1 MIWREVLQDSMATIS
16 VVIPVYNGAATLG
29 ACLKALIGSDTGDD
43 ALEVIVVDDGSSDG
57 SADLAEG
64 LGVRVLRLERNS
76 GPATARNRGAAA
88 SSGDVVV
95 FLDADMQ
102 VKQGTISALAERV
115 NDPSI
120 GAVFCPYDPTTKYAH
135 KFATFVNLLYCFWFS
150 NHPVNSNV
158 LVGSAMAMRREVFEA
173 NRFDECFSRASVEDI
188 ELGWA
193 LLSRGLGIM
202 LAKDLPVSNIDEM
215 TPLRFWRSRYHIDR
229 CWVKAYL
236 RHVHKQ
242 GSSFQPFNAF
252 YHPVNVVLLTGLLLS
267 IVISTTGAIHTGIL
281 AIIGPAIVIWNL
293 QFLAF
298 ALRYTNPLIAVEA
311 FLHALV
317 FPLIHVSGLTVGTL
331 QWITGDRIPCKRDAT
346 PGQ

>member
-1 MIWREVLQDSMATIS
+1 MATIS
-16 VVIPVYNGAATLG
+16 VVIPVYNGAVTLG
-29 ACLKALIGSDTGDD
+29 ACLKALTGSDTDD
-43 ALEVIVVDDGSSDG
+43 DVLEVIVVDDGSTDS

-64 LGVRVLRLERNS
+64 LGVRVVRLERNS

-120 GAVFCPYDPTTKYAH
+120 GAVFCPYDPTTKYDH

-150 NHPVNSNV
+150 NHPVDSNV

-193 LLSRGLGIM
+193 LLSRGLRIV
-202 LAKDLPVSNIDEM
+202 LAKDLPVSNIDEVAPM
-215 TPLRFWRSRYHIDR
+215 RFWRSRYHIDR

-236 RHVHKQ
+236 RHYYEQ
-242 GSSFQPFNAF
+242 GSSFRPFNAF
-252 YHPVNVVLLTGLLLS
+252 YHPVNVVLLTCFILL
-267 IVISTTGAIHTGIL
+267 IVISATGAIPTGVL
-281 AIIGPAIVIWNL
+281 ALVGPAIVIWNL
-293 QFLAF
+293 PFLAF
-298 ALRYTNPLIAVEA
+298 ALRYTKPLIAVEA
-311 FLHALV
+311 LLHAFS

-331 QWITGDRIPCKRDAT
+331 QWIAGDRIPCERDAA
-346 PGQ
+346 PAE